1 MVLKLDIKSFNFIFF
16 IFNYLF
22 FFACFNCAIKPGIYY
37 EVKKNESLRDISERY
52 NIPLKAI
59 YRTNEKKV
67 LENIKEGTKIFLP
80 GIKSLKEENKTKE
93 KISIVKKSEEI
104 KTTKSNK
111 KKVKENVEIK
121 KNIENNERDI
131 IINNKKIEFKK
142 PIEGKIIGYFG
153 IRKDYVNRGIDIESK
168 ENSEIKAAADG
179 KVIFAGSIDN
189 YGKVIFIKHKFDYIT
204 VYANNAEIYVKE
216 DEFVQEGKV
225 IARIGYH
232 PKYNKYILHFEIR
245 KIKENNKVEILDP
258 LNFLEDYKK

>member
-1 MVLKLDIKSFNFIFF
+1 MNKILMVLKLDIKSFNFIFF

-153 IRKDYVNRGIDIESK
+153 I
-168 ENSEIKAAADG
+168 
-179 KVIFAGSIDN
+179 
-189 YGKVIFIKHKFDYIT
+189 
-204 VYANNAEIYVKE
+204 
-216 DEFVQEGKV
+216 
-225 IARIGYH
+225 
-232 PKYNKYILHFEIR
+232 
-245 KIKENNKVEILDP
+245 
-258 LNFLEDYKK
+258 